1 MMSFA
6 VANNLQFRLEE
17 VDGAT
22 VITVYHPAL
31 GLFPEGYRE
40 DLSEGWPLFA
50 ARIRRRAEH
59 A

>member
-6 VANNLQFRLEE
+6 VANNLPFRLEE

-22 VITVYHPAL
+22 VSTFDHSAL

-40 DLSEGWPLFA
+40 HLSEG
-50 ARIRRRAEH
+50 
-59 A
+59 